1 MLIVHLFVSY
11 AHVNLCHFFS
21 SSWYRGLA
29 ATSAHGSSWTFLFT
43 FFYSLKITLDIVK
56 WARSCEN
63 VSYAICEQQRCRSAC
78 AFAQSDQHLVVRCLD
93 SMICILAISK
103 VSRLQL
109 ASVAEHAGWNLA
121 WWKIP
126 EDTFSRDVAQMV
138 INLPS
143 QVERSPGPFC
153 LDHPRL
159 LAEHITESHRADE
172 MR

>member
-1 MLIVHLFVSY
+1 MVIVHLFVSY

-29 ATSAHGSSWTFLFT
+29 ATSAYGSSWTFLFT
-43 FFYSLKITLDIVK
+43 FFILLRLRLTLLNGSGHAKTCLMPYANNKGADQPAHPHSLIST
-56 WARSCEN
+56 
-63 VSYAICEQQRCRSAC
+63 
-78 AFAQSDQHLVVRCLD
+78 FVVRCLD

-138 INLPS
+138 FNLPS
-143 QVERSPGPFC
+143 QVERSPGLFC
-153 LDHPRL
+153 LDYPRL